1 MNRRKCIKQSRDQ
14 VMSLCDRHRFNLHP
28 VMLFVAQDVDT
39 AARPSQVIARYN
51 ALWLQFSHVV
61 RQTGVATCYTYG
73 FYVLYLFLML
83 TVSMYGLLSTLTKG
97 FQLRLVYLV
106 GDSLITGTELYI
118 ICDGANSVTQEV
130 SAMSQPHSKCNGSS
144 GK

>member
-1 MNRRKCIKQSRDQ
+1 
-14 VMSLCDRHRFNLHP
+14 L
-28 VMLFVAQDVDT
+28 LFVTQDVET
-39 AARPSQVIARYN
+39 AARPGLVIARYN

-83 TVSMYGLLSTLTKG
+83 TVSMYGLLSTLAKG
-97 FQLRLVYLV
+97 FQTRLVYLV
-106 GDSLITGTELYI
+106 GDSLITGAELYI
-118 ICDGANSVTQEV
+118 ICDCANSVTLEV
-130 SAMSQPHSKCNGSS
+130 SAMIQPDSNCNRSS

>member
-1 MNRRKCIKQSRDQ
+1 MNHEKFIKQSHGQ
-14 VMSLCDRHRFNLHP
+14 VLSLCDGHQFHLHP
-28 VMLFVAQDVDT
+28 VMLFVTQDVDT
-39 AARPSQVIARYN
+39 ATRPSQVIARYN
-51 ALWLQFSHVV
+51 ALWLEFSHVV
-61 RQTGVATCYTYG
+61 RQTGVATCHTYG

-97 FQLRLVYLV
+97 FHMRHFYLV

-130 SAMSQPHSKCNGSS
+130 RAMSQTDSKCNGSS

>member
-1 MNRRKCIKQSRDQ
+1 MIR
-14 VMSLCDRHRFNLHP
+14 LCRSPPSD
-28 VMLFVAQDVDT
+28 AIGYQDVDT

-61 RQTGVATCYTYG
+61 RQTGVAMCYTYG
-73 FYVLYLFLML
+73 FYVLYLFLMI

-97 FQLRLVYLV
+97 FQSRLVYLL

-118 ICDGANSVTQEV
+118 ICDGANSVTREV
-130 SAMSQPHSKCNGSS
+130 SAMSHPDSNCNGSS
-144 GK
+144 GRWLQ